1 MIAFWLFLMF
11 VGLTMVIYGALS
23 LRSLRRGSDTTAE

>member
-11 VGLTMVIYGALS
+11 VGLTMFIYGVLS
-23 LRSLRRGSDTTAE
+23 LRSLRRDSDTPAE